1 MSCSKHQMMTE
12 HDLPSAKSSKPST
25 RLETDPG
32 LFTLQPCYATDERKH
47 GVVRI
52 VPSTGI
58 HLKRDQPPLAVLVLD
73 CSGSMNSDGRIL
85 EAKRAI
91 KYYCECA
98 RNEPGYETLITI
110 VAFNYQSW
118 VVLPPT
124 LNPSSEVVDRACS
137 SIYPEGGTNFESG
150 LRQSVKSLTDERFSM
165 ILFFTDGL
173 DDSDLR
179 VRMHDFTSKG
189 TRTELLV
196 ALKRQGL
203 VLHTFGIGGNVPMA
217 FLREMAAF
225 PHHKGETTL
234 LSSPELMRAAMG
246 VSLALL
252 HQCVAG
258 RVEVVLK
265 AADGTI
271 LERMEVNELQT
282 GVESKSGFVCASTP
296 HTFAL
301 EINGATVAEVG
312 DDLAVVDS
320 KCAAEAID
328 AFQSTRVDRIIEE
341 LSTDRNLDA
350 ALERVRKDLELLQ
363 TVADGRTGSLAG
375 LETQIQG
382 MQLHEH
388 QLSDAPSRVQ
398 SNWGDLIQMG
408 AQNAAQM
415 RVVSGAEALI
425 PTMGRTMS
433 DSSRTFSSM

>member
-1 MSCSKHQMMTE
+1 MSCSKHQMTSY
-12 HDLPSAKSSKPST
+12 DLPDAKASKPSAYF
-25 RLETDPG
+25 ETEPG

-58 HLKRDQPPLAVLVLD
+58 SLKRDQPPLAVLVLD

-110 VAFNYQSW
+110 VAFNYQGW

-137 SIYPEGGTNFESG
+137 SIYPGGGTNFESG
-150 LRQSVKSLTDERFSM
+150 LCQSVESLTEGRFSM

-173 DDSDLR
+173 DDSNLR

-196 ALKRQGL
+196 ALKRRGL

-217 FLREMAAF
+217 FLQEMAAF
-225 PHHKGETTL
+225 PQHKGETTL

-265 AADGTI
+265 GADGAV
-271 LERMEVNELQT
+271 LERMGVNELQT
-282 GVESKSGFVCASTP
+282 GVETKSGFVCAVTP

-301 EINGATVAEVG
+301 EIDGVTVAEVG
-312 DDLAVVDS
+312 EASVDPE
-320 KCAAEAID
+320 CAAEAIG
-328 AFQSTRVDRIIEE
+328 AFQSTKVGQIIEE
-341 LSTDRNLDA
+341 LTVDRNLDA
-350 ALERVRKDLELLQ
+350 ALERVRRELELLQ

-375 LETQIQG
+375 LETQIEG
-382 MQLHEH
+382 MKLYER

-398 SNWGDLIQMG
+398 SDWGHLIQLG

-415 RVVSGAEALI
+415 RVDSGAEALI

-433 DSSRTFSSM
+433 DNARTFSSM